1 MRVSKDCGAAGSRR
15 RGAREPVDKALHC
28 GSVSAHTLW
37 QPAAPRPGP
46 ARRDHSGNES
56 AAGNS

>member
-15 RGAREPVDKALHC
+15 RGAREPVDKALRC

-37 QPAAPRPGP
+37 QPAAPQPGP
-46 ARRDHSGNES
+46 AGGITGGNES